1 MSLKHRVNK
10 LEQSK
15 GSLDNPVTEIRVNY
29 VGMDGTISSST
40 VKKLID
46 GVWCDGNL
54 LYESGE
60 EFYNEQ
66 DESTALITRHF
77 V

>member
-15 GSLDNPVTEIRVNY
+15 GSLDDLVTETRIDY

-40 VKKLID
+40 VRKLID
-46 GVWCDGNL
+46 GMLVGR
-54 LYESGE
+54 
-60 EFYNEQ
+60 
-66 DESTALITRHF
+66 IIM

>member
-40 VKKLID
+40 VKKLINGIWHKGD
-46 GVWCDGNL
+46 MKWQIEKT
-54 LYESGE
+54 ESK
-60 EFYNEQ
+60 
-66 DESTALITRHF
+66 S
-77 V
+77 

>member
-29 VGMDGTISSST
+29 VGRDGTISSST
-40 VKKLID
+40 VKKLINGIWRKGD
-46 GVWCDGNL
+46 MKWQIEKT
-54 LYESGE
+54 ESK
-60 EFYNEQ
+60 
-66 DESTALITRHF
+66 S
-77 V
+77 

>member
-15 GSLDNPVTEIRVNY
+15 GSLDNPVTEIRIDY

-40 VKKLID
+40 VRKLID
-46 GVWCDGNL
+46 GIWCKGDMKWQI
-54 LYESGE
+54 EKTE
-60 EFYNEQ
+60 
-66 DESTALITRHF
+66 
-77 V
+77 